1 MLFSFKNNLSKYLVG
16 GHYDKADVGTKAK
29 VAAFNIISPIGIL
42 ILVVLNVNNGLNDI
56 KPLHEL
62 IIDWSFTAIL
72 TVSYITFLFYRREQ
86 FYSHFLSIAQILYMG
101 ELFYTGGVNGTAY
114 LWFFLVAMD
123 LFFFNDIKYG
133 IMYVAILIFVV
144 SSINLIFDLSHIYQK
159 EHLVRFYIVFG
170 VFSLIMA
177 AFQAVSRRLY
187 NVYQFQA
194 DELTRNNEYLNKA
207 IEKQER
213 LTKKLA
219 IKESENKAI
228 RKDLEA
234 IINNTDD
241 LIWYIDDQGFIKNY
255 NKAFNHLYGQRYD
268 LTKNIEDLVNSNSRI
283 ENDFGWIHLWKD
295 RFDEVFEKGKSSKV
309 SFVDVDNEE
318 NNPKYFKTDLF
329 PIVKNNSVKGIACF
343 SRDISREKFTEKNK
357 LEAVV
362 SSVDAER
369 KRIASDLHDGLGQ
382 TLIAANLL
390 IQSMEGKVLD
400 KNEKNNLI
408 HLLDLAI
415 DETRNTSHD
424 LMPKSLDEFGLIP
437 SIKSLVNRLSNQDVD
452 IEFVYTVPIDF
463 RFDTSI
469 ENNLYRVV
477 QESLSNIIKHS
488 QASKVEIQL
497 VVHDKSIIFTVSD
510 NGVGFS
516 EDESSALGLG
526 LNNIEN
532 RVASVDGEF
541 VLDTALGR
549 GTNITIE
556 IPFSNGKH

>member
-1 MLFSFKNNLSKYLVG
+1 
-16 GHYDKADVGTKAK
+16 
-29 VAAFNIISPIGIL
+29 
-42 ILVVLNVNNGLNDI
+42 
-56 KPLHEL
+56 
-62 IIDWSFTAIL
+62 
-72 TVSYITFLFYRREQ
+72 
-86 FYSHFLSIAQILYMG
+86 
-101 ELFYTGGVNGTAY
+101 
-114 LWFFLVAMD
+114 
-123 LFFFNDIKYG
+123 
-133 IMYVAILIFVV
+133 MYVAILIFVV

-194 DELTRNNEYLNKA
+194 DELTGNNEYLNKA
-207 IEKQER
+207 IEKHER

-437 SIKSLVNRLSNQDVD
+437 SIKSLVNRLSNQDID